1 MFVIFKYW
9 VFGCEVNVVTFN
21 FLARFRLLDDHHD
34 NCYDYGYDYD
44 FDDIC
49 YV

>member
-9 VFGCEVNVVTFN
+9 VFGCEVNVVIFH
-21 FLARFRLLDDHHD
+21 FFSSFSADDHHD